1 MIVFNL
7 IMNLIMN
14 LRMNLMM
21 NLTINLL
28 RINIVFFLNYMGFI
42 WYNHMRFYHTKIDR
56 GKSLLHCII
65 RIIKKFK

>member
-28 RINIVFFLNYMGFI
+28 RINIVFFFELYGF
-42 WYNHMRFYHTKIDR
+42 HMV
-56 GKSLLHCII
+56 
-65 RIIKKFK
+65 